1 MVFAN
6 FEDFESKFVISW
18 LPKKKKNHKR
28 IHRIANESLLWPMR
42 TYIDLNLSED
52 VR

>member
-18 LPKKKKNHKR
+18 LQKKKKIKKEFTELKYHSINFKSQ
-28 IHRIANESLLWPMR
+28 I
-42 TYIDLNLSED
+42 YIYQHNQLRS
-52 VR
+52 